1 MENLFKKILA
11 GFFIG
16 LAVIVPG
23 ISGATIAI
31 MFKIYNNILDALASI
46 NKNFKKSMIYLLP
59 IVVGGILGVIT
70 GFLFIKELLKVIP
83 FAITTLFGG
92 LILGSIFSLKPENR
106 KDGISLLVVGI
117 ICPIIL
123 CLISF
128 FHNEMSLK
136 LNYYLIFYYIIV
148 GSIVAS
154 TQYIPGCSASVF
166 LMSIG
171 LFTPLVTNFNLNII
185 INNKAYL
192 LIYCLLVLGFVIG
205 VLFYAKLINKFI
217 SILGAKVNYLFLG
230 LSLGSFISIFINY
243 DMVLIYKDWYY
254 NGIKFFDL
262 LLGVSFFI
270 VGFMAS
276 YRLYLREKNR

>member
-1 MENLFKKILA
+1 MEKAFKQIFA

-128 FHNEMSLK
+128 FQNEMSLK

>member
-1 MENLFKKILA
+1 MEKAFKQIFA

-16 LAVIVPG
+16 LAAIVPG

-59 IVVGGILGVIT
+59 IAVGGILGVIT

-83 FAITTLFGG
+83 FAITALFGG

>member
-1 MENLFKKILA
+1 MEKPLKKILA
-11 GFFIG
+11 GFLIG

-31 MFKIYNNILDALASI
+31 MFKIYNNILDAISSI

-59 IVVGGILGVIT
+59 ICVGGILGILM
-70 GFLFIKELLKVIP
+70 GFIFIKELLKVIP
-83 FAITTLFGG
+83 FAITALFGG
-92 LILGSIFSLKPENR
+92 LILGSIFSLIPENK
-106 KDGISLLVVGI
+106 KDGKIFLVVGI
-117 ICPIIL
+117 VCPIIL
-123 CLISF
+123 CLVSF

-136 LNYYLIFYYIIV
+136 LNYYLIFYYVIV

-171 LFTPLVTNFNLNII
+171 LFTPLITNFNLNII
-185 INNKAYL
+185 NNKTYL
-192 LIYCLLVLGFVIG
+192 LIYCLLFLGFVIG
-205 VLFYAKLINKFI
+205 ALFYAKLINKFI
-217 SILGAKVNYLFLG
+217 GWLGDKANYLFLG
-230 LSLGSFISIFINY
+230 LSIGSFVSIFINY

-254 NGIKFFDL
+254 NGIKIFDL
-262 LLGVSFFI
+262 LLGISLFI

-276 YRLYLREKNR
+276 YRLYLRGKNR

>member
-1 MENLFKKILA
+1 MEKTFKQILA
-11 GFFIG
+11 GFLIG

-31 MFKIYNNILDALASI
+31 MFKIYNNILDAIASI
-46 NKNFKKSMIYLLP
+46 NKNFKNSMIYLFP
-59 IVVGGILGVIT
+59 IAVGGILGILM

-92 LILGSIFSLKPENR
+92 LILGSIFSLIPENK
-106 KDGISLLVVGI
+106 KDGKIFLVVGI

-136 LNYYLIFYYIIV
+136 LNYYLIFYYVIV

-154 TQYIPGCSASVF
+154 IQYIPGCSASVF

-171 LFTPLVTNFNLNII
+171 LFTPLITNFNLNII

-192 LIYCLLVLGFVIG
+192 LIYCLLFLGFVIG
-205 VLFYAKLINKFI
+205 ALFYAKLINKFI

-230 LSLGSFISIFINY
+230 LSIGSFVSIFINY
-243 DMVLIYKDWYY
+243 DMVLIIRIGIIRVLNFSIYY
-254 NGIKFFDL
+254 L
-262 LLGVSFFI
+262 
-270 VGFMAS
+270 
-276 YRLYLREKNR
+276 E

>member
-1 MENLFKKILA
+1 MEKTFKQILA
-11 GFFIG
+11 GFLIG

-31 MFKIYNNILDALASI
+31 MFKIYNNILDAIASI

-59 IVVGGILGVIT
+59 IGVGGILGILM
-70 GFLFIKELLKVIP
+70 GFIFIKELLKVIP

-92 LILGSIFSLKPENR
+92 LILGSIFSLIPEN
-106 KDGISLLVVGI
+106 KKAGKIFLVVGI

-136 LNYYLIFYYIIV
+136 LNYYLIFYYVIV

-171 LFTPLVTNFNLNII
+171 LFTPLITNFNLNII

-192 LIYCLLVLGFVIG
+192 LISS
-205 VLFYAKLINKFI
+205 FI
-217 SILGAKVNYLFLG
+217 IILFL
-230 LSLGSFISIFINY
+230 L
-243 DMVLIYKDWYY
+243 
-254 NGIKFFDL
+254 
-262 LLGVSFFI
+262 
-270 VGFMAS
+270 
-276 YRLYLREKNR
+276 

>member
-1 MENLFKKILA
+1 MEKAFKQILA

-59 IVVGGILGVIT
+59 IAVGGILGVIT
-70 GFLFIKELLKVIP
+70 GFLFIKELLNVIP

-128 FHNEMSLK
+128 FQNEMSLK

>member
-1 MENLFKKILA
+1 MEKTFKQILA
-11 GFFIG
+11 GFLIG

-31 MFKIYNNILDALASI
+31 MFKIYNNILDAIASI
-46 NKNFKKSMIYLLP
+46 NKNFKNSMIYLFP
-59 IVVGGILGVIT
+59 IAVGGILGILM

-92 LILGSIFSLKPENR
+92 LILGSIFSLIPENK
-106 KDGISLLVVGI
+106 KDGKIFLVVGI

-128 FHNEMSLK
+128 FHNEMNLK
-136 LNYYLIFYYIIV
+136 LNYYLIFYYVIV

-154 TQYIPGCSASVF
+154 IQYIPGCSASVF

-171 LFTPLVTNFNLNII
+171 LFTPLITNFNLNII

-192 LIYCLLVLGFVIG
+192 LIYCLLFLGFVIG
-205 VLFYAKLINKFI
+205 ALFYAKLINKFI

-230 LSLGSFISIFINY
+230 LSIGSFVSIFINY

-262 LLGVSFFI
+262 LLGISLFI

-276 YRLYLREKNR
+276 YRLYLRGKNR

>member
-1 MENLFKKILA
+1 MEKPLKKILA
-11 GFFIG
+11 GFLIG

-31 MFKIYNNILDALASI
+31 MFKIYNNILDAISSI

-59 IVVGGILGVIT
+59 ICVGGILGILM
-70 GFLFIKELLKVIP
+70 GFIFIKELLKVIP
-83 FAITTLFGG
+83 FAITALFGG
-92 LILGSIFSLKPENR
+92 LILGSIFSLIPENK
-106 KDGISLLVVGI
+106 KDGKIFLVVGI
-117 ICPIIL
+117 VCPIIL
-123 CLISF
+123 CLVSF

-136 LNYYLIFYYIIV
+136 LNYYLIFYYVIV

-171 LFTPLVTNFNLNII
+171 LFTPLITNFNLNII
-185 INNKAYL
+185 NNKTYL
-192 LIYCLLVLGFVIG
+192 LIYCLLFLGFVIG
-205 VLFYAKLINKFI
+205 ALFYAKLINKFI
-217 SILGAKVNYLFLG
+217 GWLGDKANYLFLG
-230 LSLGSFISIFINY
+230 LSIGSFVSIFINY

-254 NGIKFFDL
+254 NGIKIFDL
-262 LLGVSFFI
+262 LLGISLFI

-276 YRLYLREKNR
+276 YRLYLRGKK

>member
-1 MENLFKKILA
+1 MEKTFKQILA
-11 GFFIG
+11 GFLIG

-31 MFKIYNNILDALASI
+31 MFKIYNNILDAIASI

-59 IVVGGILGVIT
+59 IGVGGILGILM
-70 GFLFIKELLKVIP
+70 GFIFIKELLKVIP

-92 LILGSIFSLKPENR
+92 LILGSIFSLIPEN
-106 KDGISLLVVGI
+106 KKAGKIFLVVGI

-136 LNYYLIFYYIIV
+136 LNYYLIFYYVIV

-171 LFTPLVTNFNLNII
+171 LFTPLITNFNLNII

-192 LIYCLLVLGFVIG
+192 LIYCLLFLGFVIG
-205 VLFYAKLINKFI
+205 ALFYAKLINKFI
-217 SILGAKVNYLFLG
+217 NILGAKANYLFLG
-230 LSLGSFISIFINY
+230 LSIGSFVSIFINY

-254 NGIKFFDL
+254 NSIKIFDL
-262 LLGVSFFI
+262 LLGISLFI
-270 VGFMAS
+270 VGVMAS
-276 YRLYLREKNR
+276 YRLYLRGKNR

>member
-1 MENLFKKILA
+1 MEKAFKQIFA

-31 MFKIYNNILDALASI
+31 MFKIYDNILDALASI

-83 FAITTLFGG
+83 FAITALFGG
-92 LILGSIFSLKPENR
+92 LILGSIFSLKSENR

-128 FHNEMSLK
+128 FQNEMSLK

-192 LIYCLLVLGFVIG
+192 LIYCLLILGFVIG
-205 VLFYAKLINKFI
+205 ALFYAKLINKFI

-262 LLGVSFFI
+262 LLGVSLFI

-276 YRLYLREKNR
+276 YRLYLREKNK

>member
-1 MENLFKKILA
+1 MEKAFKQIFA

-31 MFKIYNNILDALASI
+31 MFKIYNNILDAIASI

-59 IVVGGILGVIT
+59 IAVGGILGVIT

-92 LILGSIFSLKPENR
+92 LILGSIFSLKTENR

-128 FHNEMSLK
+128 FQNEMSLK

-192 LIYCLLVLGFVIG
+192 LIYCLLILGFVIG
-205 VLFYAKLINKFI
+205 ALFYAKLINKFI

-262 LLGVSFFI
+262 LLGVSLFI

-276 YRLYLREKNR
+276 YRLYLREKNK

>member
-1 MENLFKKILA
+1 MEKTFKQILA
-11 GFFIG
+11 GFLIG

-31 MFKIYNNILDALASI
+31 MFKIYNNILDAIASI

-59 IVVGGILGVIT
+59 IGVGGILGILM
-70 GFLFIKELLKVIP
+70 GFIFIKELLKVIP

-92 LILGSIFSLKPENR
+92 LILGSIFSLMPEN
-106 KDGISLLVVGI
+106 KKAGKIFLVVGI

-136 LNYYLIFYYIIV
+136 LNYYLIFYYVIV

-171 LFTPLVTNFNLNII
+171 LFTPLITNFNLNII
-185 INNKAYL
+185 INNSNITTKL
-192 LIYCLLVLGFVIG
+192 CFFVI
-205 VLFYAKLINKFI
+205 
-217 SILGAKVNYLFLG
+217 SITTILVIIEGK
-230 LSLGSFISIFINY
+230 
-243 DMVLIYKDWYY
+243 
-254 NGIKFFDL
+254 
-262 LLGVSFFI
+262 
-270 VGFMAS
+270 AS
-276 YRLYLREKNR
+276 DIQMYPN

>member
-1 MENLFKKILA
+1 MEKAFKQIFA

-128 FHNEMSLK
+128 FQNEMSLK

-192 LIYCLLVLGFVIG
+192 LIYCLLILGFVIG
-205 VLFYAKLINKFI
+205 ALFYAKLINKFI

-243 DMVLIYKDWYY
+243 DMVLIYNDWYY

>member
-1 MENLFKKILA
+1 MEKAFKQIFA

-92 LILGSIFSLKPENR
+92 LILGSIFSLKTENR

-205 VLFYAKLINKFI
+205 VLFYAKLINKLI

-276 YRLYLREKNR
+276 YRLYLREKNK

>member
-1 MENLFKKILA
+1 MEKTFKQILA
-11 GFFIG
+11 GFLIG

-31 MFKIYNNILDALASI
+31 MFKIYNNILDAIASI

-59 IVVGGILGVIT
+59 IGVGGILGILM
-70 GFLFIKELLKVIP
+70 GFIFIKELLKVIP

-92 LILGSIFSLKPENR
+92 LILGSIFSLIPEN
-106 KDGISLLVVGI
+106 KKAGKIFLVVGI

-136 LNYYLIFYYIIV
+136 LNYYLIFYYVIV

-171 LFTPLVTNFNLNII
+171 LFTPLITNFNLNII

-192 LIYCLLVLGFVIG
+192 LIYCLLFLGFVIG
-205 VLFYAKLINKFI
+205 ALFYAKLINKFI
-217 SILGAKVNYLFLG
+217 NILGAKANYLFLG
-230 LSLGSFISIFINY
+230 LSIGSFVSIFINY

-254 NGIKFFDL
+254 NSIKFL
-262 LLGVSFFI
+262 I
-270 VGFMAS
+270 
-276 YRLYLREKNR
+276 YYWE

>member
-1 MENLFKKILA
+1 MEKAFKQIFA

-92 LILGSIFSLKPENR
+92 LILGSIFSLKTENR

-276 YRLYLREKNR
+276 YRLYLRGKNK

>member
-1 MENLFKKILA
+1 MEKTFKQILA
-11 GFFIG
+11 GFLIG

-31 MFKIYNNILDALASI
+31 MFKMYNNILDAIASI
-46 NKNFKKSMIYLLP
+46 NKSFKNSMIYLFP
-59 IVVGGILGVIT
+59 IAVGGILGILM
-70 GFLFIKELLKVIP
+70 GFLFVKELLKVIP

-92 LILGSIFSLKPENR
+92 LILGSIFSLIPENK
-106 KDGISLLVVGI
+106 KDGKIFLVVGI

-136 LNYYLIFYYIIV
+136 LNYYLIFYYVIV

-154 TQYIPGCSASVF
+154 IQYIPGCSASVF

-171 LFTPLVTNFNLNII
+171 LFTPLITNFNLNII

-192 LIYCLLVLGFVIG
+192 LIYCLLFLGFVIG
-205 VLFYAKLINKFI
+205 ALFYAKLINKFI

-230 LSLGSFISIFINY
+230 LSIGSFVSIFINY

-254 NGIKFFDL
+254 KGIKFFDL
-262 LLGVSFFI
+262 LLGISLFI

-276 YRLYLREKNR
+276 YRLYLRGKNR